1 MMYRGAVVHDG
12 PFPLSRSGRT
22 LEFMG
27 PNEEFLNF
35 CSSSSKGLPIR
46 GDKEVRLDKL
56 DCSEETPLRRAMP
69 GGAGR
74 VFQKRPTWIAHFSP
88 LVGYALHKG
97 CLDGVQA
104 TFLFIVLRTFCL
116 CGTSSLYWTCG
127 TFRREGS
134 AHDVHTDSGQVP
146 SLVPMRRSAHSNGAD
161 AYPRCECRYINKVR
175 TESHRTRRAKLVMDS
190 SER

>member
-1 MMYRGAVVHDG
+1 MRLPGEPSSMMYLGAVVHDG
-12 PFPLSRSGRT
+12 PFPRSRSGRT

-27 PNEEFLNF
+27 PIEEFLNF

-104 TFLFIVLRTFCL
+104 TFLFIVLRTFCF
-116 CGTSSLYWTCG
+116 CGTSSLYWICG
-127 TFRREGS
+127 TFPQRGLSARCPYGQWSGPLLGTDTSVRSIERSRRLS
-134 AHDVHTDSGQVP
+134 Q
-146 SLVPMRRSAHSNGAD
+146 M
-161 AYPRCECRYINKVR
+161 
-175 TESHRTRRAKLVMDS
+175 
-190 SER
+190 